1 MSMVPLTVEPAV
13 APEEPRQRPPNL
25 TGGEEKRSFVQR
37 LFTRIAPRYDWFNR
51 LASMGLDQRWRR
63 QVVWRAEIAPGMRVL
78 DVCAGTGDLAI
89 LCAQRHGG
97 IGEVI
102 GVDMNGAMLSYA
114 RRKQQA
120 RGLAIQWLKA
130 DAQALPFPDGHFD
143 RVVIGF
149 STRNLSDLN
158 MGLREMVRVLRPQG
172 RLLILETG
180 CPAHPLLRAGYQ
192 LFLFTVA
199 PVIGFV
205 LTGRMWPFIYLARSV
220 RHFLT
225 PQEIVERLQAAGT
238 DATYVP
244 LSGGLASVYIAAKQR
259 LT

>member
-1 MSMVPLTVEPAV
+1 MSTVPLTLEPAV
-13 APEEPRQRPPNL
+13 APDEPRQRPPNL
-25 TGGEEKRSFVQR
+25 TGGEEKRFFVQR

-63 QVVWRAEIAPGMRVL
+63 EVVWRAEIAPGMRVL
-78 DVCAGTGDLAI
+78 DVCTGTGDLAM
-89 LCAQRHGG
+89 LCAERQGG

-102 GVDMNGAMLSYA
+102 GVDMNAAMLSCA

-120 RGLAIQWLKA
+120 RGLAIQWLEG
-130 DAQALPFPDGHFD
+130 DAQALPFPDNHFD

-149 STRNLSDLN
+149 STRNLSDLTA
-158 MGLREMVRVLRPQG
+158 GLRDMTRVLRPQG

-180 CPAHPLLRAGYQ
+180 CPANPLMRAGYQ

-225 PQEIVERLQAAGT
+225 PQAVVERLQAVGT

-244 LSGGLASVYIAAKQR
+244 LSGGLASVYVATKQR
-259 LT
+259 VE